1 MGVDMP
7 SGKKGQ
13 QAPGRE
19 TIDKLAAGIYPS
31 LAMLAGMEL
40 EIFTALGKG
49 TQNSKEMASTLG
61 VPERRLQ
68 PLLYALVAAGLLT
81 LDNGGFANTPESQH
95 YLVKGTPAFIGNLHI
110 RYRIWWEA
118 VLQTAA
124 TIREDRPVAGLDFST
139 LSPDEIRK
147 DFSSRDSGN
156 RAAGRALAKQFNFS
170 QFKSLADVGGAAG
183 SLALGASEVCPDL
196 RVSLVDLPSTAA
208 VARDYLIEKGDADR
222 MEVIAADI
230 TSGPL
235 SARFD
240 VAVMRNLIQVLS
252 PEQARL
258 AIMNVGQALEPGGML
273 LVIGHVVDDTRLSP
287 PDIVSY
293 GLVFINL
300 YQDGGAYTEGE
311 YRNWLTGAGL
321 SNIERHLQ
329 PDSTSVIVARKADH

>member
-1 MGVDMP
+1 MP
-7 SGKKGQ
+7 TDKKGE
-13 QAPGRE
+13 QAPGKE

-40 EIFTALGKG
+40 GVFTALGKG
-49 TQNSKEMASTLG
+49 ALNSKELASTLS
-61 VPERRLQ
+61 VSERRLQ

-81 LDNGGFANTPESQH
+81 LDNGGFANTLESRH
-95 YLVKGTPAFIGNLHI
+95 YLVKGSPTFIGNLHI

-139 LSPDEIRK
+139 LSPEEIRK

-156 RAAGRALAKQFNFS
+156 RAAGRTLAKQFNFS
-170 QFKSLADVGGAAG
+170 QFKHLADVGGAAG
-183 SLALGASEVCPDL
+183 SLALGAAEICPNL
-196 RVSLVDLPSTAA
+196 RLSLVDLPSTVA
-208 VARDYLIEKGDADR
+208 VARKYLAERGEEDR
-222 MEVIAADI
+222 IEVIAADI
-230 TSGPL
+230 TSEPL

-252 PEQARL
+252 PEQARQ

-300 YQDGGAYTEGE
+300 YQEGGAYTEGE
-311 YRNWLTGAGL
+311 YRNWLTEAGL
-321 SNIERHLQ
+321 SKIVRHLQ
-329 PDSTSVIVARKADH
+329 PDATSVIVARIADR